1 MSIENRS
8 HAGLTPTSAELK
20 GNKVSSLSSSET
32 KLSICNLVK
41 NEIVSALRED
51 ATAPATTPTAL
62 RALTTI
68 MDSRNLNH
76 ELSAVDHA
84 LAQPA
89 QEYTRN
95 RLAEIKKRRKVVN
108 QVLQLV
114 NILLSNKPLQ
124 ERHASCIP
132 LHWWVGR
139 DSGSGRMRRIE
150 SGTSRNKG
158 ESKFTVKP
166 TIISKDV
173 IVSWEGAVAEG
184 G

>member
-41 NEIVSALRED
+41 NESVSALRED
-51 ATAPATTPTAL
+51 APAPATTPTAL

-108 QVLQLV
+108 QVQTIGKHFTIKQTFTRTPRQLYTATLV
-114 NILLSNKPLQ
+114 GWKRFRLRP
-124 ERHASCIP
+124 HAEN
-132 LHWWVGR
+132 R
-139 DSGSGRMRRIE
+139 
-150 SGTSRNKG
+150 KG
-158 ESKFTVKP
+158 YIK
-166 TIISKDV
+166 
-173 IVSWEGAVAEG
+173 
-184 G
+184 